1 MKPPCER
8 DCPRRT
14 AECHAKCAP
23 YLAYEEAK
31 QAEYRENGAERDRN
45 AYTAVTE
52 CSEIEKNGVAE
63 MNLKPEELVKALRR
77 CNMHETNGCQGCA
90 VRIYLACENIMRRE
104 AADQI
109 ERDQKEIE
117 ALREELENLKKP
129 LDVEIFD
136 EEGREYIDYVC
147 PKCKETITQAR
158 KDARTVIL
166 AVRKYHEDC
175 GQPLRWPMAGTKYG
189 TRYRGMP
196 KPPKED
202 V

>member
-1 MKPPCER
+1 
-8 DCPRRT
+8 
-14 AECHAKCAP
+14 
-23 YLAYEEAK
+23 
-31 QAEYRENGAERDRN
+31 
-45 AYTAVTE
+45 
-52 CSEIEKNGVAE
+52 
-63 MNLKPEELVKALRR
+63 MNLKPEELVKVLLYCGNGGDCDSCCHPCHGEHGEFEWRCLGPLLLR
-77 CNMHETNGCQGCA
+77 
-90 VRIYLACENIMRRE
+90 
-104 AADQI
+104 AATQI
-109 ERDQKEIE
+109 EHNQKEIAE
-117 ALREELENLKKP
+117 LREELENLKKP

-196 KPPKED
+196 EPLKED

>member
-1 MKPPCER
+1 
-8 DCPRRT
+8 
-14 AECHAKCAP
+14 
-23 YLAYEEAK
+23 
-31 QAEYRENGAERDRN
+31 
-45 AYTAVTE
+45 
-52 CSEIEKNGVAE
+52 
-63 MNLKPEELVKALRR
+63 MNLNSEELVNALRCCEDGDCWCCCLHNDAHR
-77 CNMHETNGCQGCA
+77 CQETLLGS
-90 VRIYLACENIMRRE
+90 
-104 AADQI
+104 ADELI
-109 ERDQKEIE
+109 ERDQKEIAE
-117 ALREELENLKKP
+117 LREELENLKKP

-196 KPPKED
+196 EPLKED

>member
-1 MKPPCER
+1 
-8 DCPRRT
+8 
-14 AECHAKCAP
+14 
-23 YLAYEEAK
+23 
-31 QAEYRENGAERDRN
+31 
-45 AYTAVTE
+45 
-52 CSEIEKNGVAE
+52 
-63 MNLKPEELVKALRR
+63 MNLKPEELVKALRED
-77 CNMHETNGCQGCA
+77 CKTCSENP
-90 VRIYLACENIMRRE
+90 ICENGTNLAGLYCANKD

-109 ERDQKEIE
+109 ERDQKEIAE
-117 ALREELENLKKP
+117 LREELENLKKP

-196 KPPKED
+196 EPPKED

>member
-1 MKPPCER
+1 
-8 DCPRRT
+8 
-14 AECHAKCAP
+14 
-23 YLAYEEAK
+23 
-31 QAEYRENGAERDRN
+31 
-45 AYTAVTE
+45 
-52 CSEIEKNGVAE
+52 
-63 MNLKPEELVKALRR
+63 MNLNPEELVKALRS
-77 CNMHETNGCQGCA
+77 CSDLPTGNSGCA
-90 VRIYLACENIMRRE
+90 GCMFASLYEPACTDLLLRH

-109 ERDQKEIE
+109 ERDQKEIAE
-117 ALREELENLKKP
+117 LREELENLKKP

-196 KPPKED
+196 EPPEED
-202 V
+202 TP

>member
-1 MKPPCER
+1 
-8 DCPRRT
+8 
-14 AECHAKCAP
+14 
-23 YLAYEEAK
+23 
-31 QAEYRENGAERDRN
+31 
-45 AYTAVTE
+45 
-52 CSEIEKNGVAE
+52 
-63 MNLKPEELVKALRR
+63 MNLKPEELVKVLLYCGNGGDCDACCHPCHGEHGEFEWRCLGPLLLR
-77 CNMHETNGCQGCA
+77 
-90 VRIYLACENIMRRE
+90 
-104 AADQI
+104 AATQI
-109 ERDQKEIE
+109 EHNQKEIAE
-117 ALREELENLKKP
+117 LREELENLKKP

-196 KPPKED
+196 EPLKED

>member
-1 MKPPCER
+1 
-8 DCPRRT
+8 
-14 AECHAKCAP
+14 
-23 YLAYEEAK
+23 
-31 QAEYRENGAERDRN
+31 
-45 AYTAVTE
+45 
-52 CSEIEKNGVAE
+52 
-63 MNLKPEELVKALRR
+63 MNLKPEELVKALLYCGNGGDCDACCHPCHGEHGEFEWR
-77 CNMHETNGCQGCA
+77 CLGPLLLH
-90 VRIYLACENIMRRE
+90 
-104 AADQI
+104 AASQI
-109 ERDQKEIE
+109 ERDRKEIAE
-117 ALREELENLKKP
+117 LRKELENLKKP

-175 GQPLRWPMAGTKYG
+175 GQPLRWPIPGTKYG

-196 KPPKED
+196 EPPKED

>member
-1 MKPPCER
+1 
-8 DCPRRT
+8 
-14 AECHAKCAP
+14 
-23 YLAYEEAK
+23 
-31 QAEYRENGAERDRN
+31 
-45 AYTAVTE
+45 
-52 CSEIEKNGVAE
+52 
-63 MNLKPEELVKALRR
+63 MNLKPEELVKALRED
-77 CNMHETNGCQGCA
+77 CKTCSENP
-90 VRIYLACENIMRRE
+90 ICENGTNLAGLYCANKD
-104 AADQI
+104 AAEII

-158 KDARTVIL
+158 KDARTMIL

-175 GQPLRWPMAGTKYG
+175 GQPLRWPIPGTKYG

-196 KPPKED
+196 EAPKED
-202 V
+202 NHDA

>member
-1 MKPPCER
+1 
-8 DCPRRT
+8 
-14 AECHAKCAP
+14 
-23 YLAYEEAK
+23 
-31 QAEYRENGAERDRN
+31 
-45 AYTAVTE
+45 
-52 CSEIEKNGVAE
+52 
-63 MNLKPEELVKALRR
+63 MNLKPEELVKALRCCAEGECR
-77 CNMHETNGCQGCA
+77 GCQMYADRQRCQE
-90 VRIYLACENIMRRE
+90 RTLTY

-109 ERDQKEIE
+109 ERDQKEIA

-158 KDARTVIL
+158 KDARTMIL

-175 GQPLRWPMAGTKYG
+175 GQPLRWPIPGTKYG

-196 KPPKED
+196 EAPKED
-202 V
+202 NHDA

>member
-1 MKPPCER
+1 MK
-8 DCPRRT
+8 
-14 AECHAKCAP
+14 
-23 YLAYEEAK
+23 
-31 QAEYRENGAERDRN
+31 
-45 AYTAVTE
+45 
-52 CSEIEKNGVAE
+52 
-63 MNLKPEELVKALRR
+63 LKPEELVKALRH
-77 CNMHETNGCQGCA
+77 CSNDYPCKTCPVELQKDESTCIGVLFKHC
-90 VRIYLACENIMRRE
+90 I
-104 AADQI
+104 DQI
-109 ERDQKEIE
+109 ESDQKEIA
-117 ALREELENLKKP
+117 ALHKELENLKKP

-196 KPPKED
+196 EPPKED
-202 V
+202 

>member
-1 MKPPCER
+1 
-8 DCPRRT
+8 
-14 AECHAKCAP
+14 
-23 YLAYEEAK
+23 
-31 QAEYRENGAERDRN
+31 
-45 AYTAVTE
+45 
-52 CSEIEKNGVAE
+52 
-63 MNLKPEELVKALRR
+63 MNLKPEELVKALRS
-77 CNMHETNGCQGCA
+77 CSDLPTGNSGCA
-90 VRIYLACENIMRRE
+90 GCMFASLYEPACTDLLLRH

-117 ALREELENLKKP
+117 ELREELENLKKP

-196 KPPKED
+196 EPLKED

>member
-1 MKPPCER
+1 MDLEQS
-8 DCPRRT
+8 
-14 AECHAKCAP
+14 AFE
-23 YLAYEEAK
+23 
-31 QAEYRENGAERDRN
+31 
-45 AYTAVTE
+45 
-52 CSEIEKNGVAE
+52 
-63 MNLKPEELVKALRR
+63 ALRS
-77 CNMHETNGCQGCA
+77 CSDLPTGNSGCA
-90 VRIYLACENIMRRE
+90 GCMFASLYEPACTDLLLRH

-117 ALREELENLKKP
+117 ELREELENLKKP

-196 KPPKED
+196 EPLKED

>member
-1 MKPPCER
+1 
-8 DCPRRT
+8 
-14 AECHAKCAP
+14 
-23 YLAYEEAK
+23 
-31 QAEYRENGAERDRN
+31 
-45 AYTAVTE
+45 
-52 CSEIEKNGVAE
+52 
-63 MNLKPEELVKALRR
+63 MNLNSEELVNALRCCEDGDCWCCCLHNDAQR
-77 CNMHETNGCQGCA
+77 CQETLLLGS
-90 VRIYLACENIMRRE
+90 
-104 AADQI
+104 ADQI
-109 ERDQKEIE
+109 ERDQKEIAE
-117 ALREELENLKKP
+117 LREELENLKKP

-196 KPPKED
+196 EPLKED

>member
-1 MKPPCER
+1 
-8 DCPRRT
+8 
-14 AECHAKCAP
+14 
-23 YLAYEEAK
+23 
-31 QAEYRENGAERDRN
+31 
-45 AYTAVTE
+45 
-52 CSEIEKNGVAE
+52 
-63 MNLKPEELVKALRR
+63 MNLKPEELVKALRS
-77 CNMHETNGCQGCA
+77 CSDLPTGNSGCA
-90 VRIYLACENIMRRE
+90 GCMFASLYEPACTDLLLRH

-117 ALREELENLKKP
+117 ALREELENLKRP

-196 KPPKED
+196 EPLKEH

>member
-1 MKPPCER
+1 
-8 DCPRRT
+8 
-14 AECHAKCAP
+14 
-23 YLAYEEAK
+23 
-31 QAEYRENGAERDRN
+31 
-45 AYTAVTE
+45 
-52 CSEIEKNGVAE
+52 
-63 MNLKPEELVKALRR
+63 MNLKSEELVKALRF
-77 CNMHETNGCQGCA
+77 CGKHECITCPCDIDECTRMVYA
-90 VRIYLACENIMRRE
+90 

-175 GQPLRWPMAGTKYG
+175 GQPLRWPMEGTKYG

-196 KPPKED
+196 EPPKED

>member
-1 MKPPCER
+1 MK
-8 DCPRRT
+8 
-14 AECHAKCAP
+14 
-23 YLAYEEAK
+23 
-31 QAEYRENGAERDRN
+31 
-45 AYTAVTE
+45 
-52 CSEIEKNGVAE
+52 
-63 MNLKPEELVKALRR
+63 MNPKELVKALRQ
-77 CNMHETNGCQGCA
+77 CASGKAEDCPFAVYGVCGCP
-90 VRIYLACENIMRRE
+90 EMS
-104 AADQI
+104 ADQI
-109 ERDQKEIE
+109 ERDQKEI
-117 ALREELENLKKP
+117 AKLREELENLKKP

-158 KDARTVIL
+158 KDAITVIL

-196 KPPKED
+196 EPPKED

>member
-1 MKPPCER
+1 MLFR
-8 DCPRRT
+8 
-14 AECHAKCAP
+14 
-23 YLAYEEAK
+23 
-31 QAEYRENGAERDRN
+31 
-45 AYTAVTE
+45 
-52 CSEIEKNGVAE
+52 S
-63 MNLKPEELVKALRR
+63 
-77 CNMHETNGCQGCA
+77 
-90 VRIYLACENIMRRE
+90 
-104 AADQI
+104 
-109 ERDQKEIE
+109 
-117 ALREELENLKKP
+117 P

-196 KPPKED
+196 EPLKED